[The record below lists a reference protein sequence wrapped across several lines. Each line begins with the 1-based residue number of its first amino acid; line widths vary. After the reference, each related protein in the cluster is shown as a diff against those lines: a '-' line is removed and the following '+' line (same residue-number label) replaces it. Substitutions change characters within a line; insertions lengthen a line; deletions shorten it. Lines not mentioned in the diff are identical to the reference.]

1 MYPYVNK
8 KQINSERHP
17 RKWNVTRKFLFQKF
31 LLEAQKQI
39 KHMPELSDTSK
50 ITDWESKVGQRVEN
64 E

>member
-8 KQINSERHP
+8 KQINSERHS
-17 RKWNVTRKFLFQKF
+17 RKWNVTHKFLFQKF

-50 ITDWESKVGQRVEN
+50 SLTEKVKWDRGWEN